1 MTPTDPSVSWEHL
14 SVPTNNWL
22 GNAHR
27 HDVQKDA
34 MHIVTMPFVVVP
46 MIVITTVS
54 VVGWAVARRLH
65 PMVVVVVMVMLQR
78 ARIAG

>member
-1 MTPTDPSVSWEHL
+1 
-14 SVPTNNWL
+14 
-22 GNAHR
+22 
-27 HDVQKDA
+27 
-34 MHIVTMPFVVVP
+34 MPFVVVP